1 MAGIKRDS
9 ADKWFS
15 DCIRHA
21 ADHQCEHCHRDF
33 GGLVQGLE
41 CCHIVGRANKSTRW
55 CVENCCCLCS
65 GCHRKFTENPL
76 DFNDWLLAEYG
87 QGRLEILRE
96 KKRAIFKTTKPIRL
110 EIAKHYREEYRRMV
124 RENSTDLV
132 SFN

>member
-21 ADHQCEHCHRDF
+21 SKYQCEHCHRGFD
-33 GGLVQGLE
+33 GLVQGLE

-55 CVENCCCLCS
+55 SVENCCSLCS

-76 DFNDWLLAEYG
+76 DFNDWLLSEYG
-87 QGRLEILRE
+87 EGRLEILKE
-96 KKRAIFKTTKPIRL
+96 KKRAIFKTTRPIRL
-110 EIAKHYREEYRRMV
+110 EIAKHYREEFRRML
-124 RENSTDLV
+124 RENSTDLI
-132 SFN
+132 SYH